1 MANIEYIFGIHAVQT
16 KLQRNPERVQEVWFQ
31 EGREDQ
37 RLNQVKGLADEQGIE
52 CQVLPRR
59 ELDNKVKGRHQGV
72 VAACTPNPAK
82 DEHFLTQLL
91 TRSTWST
98 SLPICTWVA

>member
-1 MANIEYIFGIHAVQT
+1 MANVEYVFGIHAVQT

-52 CQVLPRR
+52 CQVMPRR

-72 VAACTPNPAK
+72 VADRK
-82 DEHFLTQLL
+82 
-91 TRSTWST
+91 S
-98 SLPICTWVA
+98 VV